1 MFVVLLASI
10 CFGSEVMSKGD
21 ILKEDSVVFTV
32 EEAERLKSRILEL
45 EKKERDLK
53 IYKDL
58 YSLEQDKCN
67 IYSDSIELYKIKEK
81 TYLEM
86 NEEYKNIIS
95 QKEKRLRLNG
105 YENVGYFALG
115 AVTII
120 GSFYMTSSIINSQN

>member
-1 MFVVLLASI
+1 MFFVLLASI
-10 CFGSEVMSKGD
+10 CFGSEIMSKGEV
-21 ILKEDSVVFTV
+21 LKQDSVVFTV
-32 EEAERLKSRILEL
+32 EEAERLKARILEL
-45 EKKERDLK
+45 EKKEKDLE

-67 IYSDSIELYKIKEK
+67 IYSDSIDLFKIKEK

-86 NEEYKNIIS
+86 NEEYKNIID
-95 QKEKRLRLNG
+95 QKNKELRLNG

-120 GSFYMTSSIINSQN
+120 GSFYMTSGIINSQN

>member
-10 CFGSEVMSKGD
+10 CFGSEVMSEGD

>member
-10 CFGSEVMSKGD
+10 CFGSEVMSKGEV
-21 ILKEDSVVFTV
+21 LKEDSVVFTV
-32 EEAERLKSRILEL
+32 EEAEKLKSRILEL
-45 EKKERDLK
+45 EKKEKDLE

-86 NEEYKNIIS
+86 NEEYKSIIS

-120 GSFYMTSSIINSQN
+120 GSFYMTSNIINSQN

>member
-10 CFGSEVMSKGD
+10 CFGSEVMSKGEV
-21 ILKEDSVVFTV
+21 LKEDSVVFTV
-32 EEAERLKSRILEL
+32 EEAEKLKSRILEL
-45 EKKERDLK
+45 ENKEKDLE

-86 NEEYKNIIS
+86 NEEYKSIIS

-120 GSFYMTSSIINSQN
+120 GSFYMTSNIINSQN